1 MKNKIVRTNITISE
15 DMLFWLKKVAL
26 AKGTS
31 VSEEIREM
39 VKYTRA
45 ISYWGEMEIAKKLA
59 GRTE

>member
-1 MKNKIVRTNITISE
+1 MKNKIVRINITISKE
-15 DMLFWLKKVAL
+15 MLFWLKKVAL

-39 VKYTRA
+39 VKYTRE
-45 ISYWGEMEIAKKLA
+45 ISYWGEKEINEKLA